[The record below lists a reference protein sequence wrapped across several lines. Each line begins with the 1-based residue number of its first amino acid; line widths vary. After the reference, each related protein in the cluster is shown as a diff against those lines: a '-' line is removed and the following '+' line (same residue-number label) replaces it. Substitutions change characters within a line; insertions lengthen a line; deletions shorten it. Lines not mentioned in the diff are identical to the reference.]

1 MFLVFLVVTMSSATI
16 EIFKPEV
23 DGILP
28 HSHHSH
34 KFNLIADSPILRS
47 LFFNQ

>member
-1 MFLVFLVVTMSSATI
+1 MFLVLLVLSMNVAAY

-28 HSHHSH
+28 HNHHSYYNM
-34 KFNLIADSPILRS
+34 KVDSPILRS